1 MESLEK
7 VSVPENQVVD
17 PTLAPEAPS
26 VAPVESE
33 TLEETSATQE
43 EPVRMDDVMN
53 RLRELAA

>member
-26 VAPVESE
+26 VAPAETE

-43 EPVRMDDVMN
+43 DRKSVV
-53 RLRELAA
+53 